1 MSLIPRGF
9 WNPLGQPQRAGPL
22 SGTRSH
28 GTRFLSIRAHPR
40 GVAFLLLL
48 FSRARSVSRLNE
60 ECCFFVGEKDEHT
73 FCAFHRFVR
82 ALRSRYCVY
91 ALLFART
98 NADLMFLSPLLLP
111 RVLFL
116 CSFEL
121 VHHAGLFGRRR
132 FTPDPVDRFFGDDNE
147 LMASSFLDSMIPR
160 EHVSD
165 MNQFD
170 FVCDIVEKNDRYTLS
185 GELPGCNVNNVDIKM
200 DKDNNLHVAAHKRT
214 KHEEEDQSKD
224 GRMKW
229 HAIERS
235 SGRVERIFTLPEGA
249 DPEKVEA
256 SMKDGILTIDVKKKP
271 EAIGQ
276 PKPVEEGMKT
286 IPIKA
291 E

>member
-1 MSLIPRGF
+1 
-9 WNPLGQPQRAGPL
+9 
-22 SGTRSH
+22 
-28 GTRFLSIRAHPR
+28 
-40 GVAFLLLL
+40 
-48 FSRARSVSRLNE
+48 
-60 ECCFFVGEKDEHT
+60 
-73 FCAFHRFVR
+73 
-82 ALRSRYCVY
+82 
-91 ALLFART
+91 
-98 NADLMFLSPLLLP
+98 
-111 RVLFL
+111 
-116 CSFEL
+116 
-121 VHHAGLFGRRR
+121 
-132 FTPDPVDRFFGDDNE
+132 
-147 LMASSFLDSMIPR
+147 MIPR

-185 GELPGCNVNNVDIKM
+185 GELPGCNV
-200 DKDNNLHVAAHKRT
+200 NNLHVAAHKRT

-291 E
+291 Q

>member
-1 MSLIPRGF
+1 M
-9 WNPLGQPQRAGPL
+9 
-22 SGTRSH
+22 
-28 GTRFLSIRAHPR
+28 
-40 GVAFLLLL
+40 
-48 FSRARSVSRLNE
+48 
-60 ECCFFVGEKDEHT
+60 
-73 FCAFHRFVR
+73 
-82 ALRSRYCVY
+82 
-91 ALLFART
+91 
-98 NADLMFLSPLLLP
+98 
-111 RVLFL
+111 
-116 CSFEL
+116 
-121 VHHAGLFGRRR
+121 
-132 FTPDPVDRFFGDDNE
+132 
-147 LMASSFLDSMIPR
+147 
-160 EHVSD
+160 
-165 MNQFD
+165 
-170 FVCDIVEKNDRYTLS
+170 
-185 GELPGCNVNNVDIKM
+185 NNVDIKM

-224 GRMKW
+224 GRIKW

>member
-1 MSLIPRGF
+1 MS
-9 WNPLGQPQRAGPL
+9 
-22 SGTRSH
+22 TRSVLFTDLCVRC
-28 GTRFLSIRAHPR
+28 GRVI
-40 GVAFLLLL
+40 AFMRCS
-48 FSRARSVSRLNE
+48 SRAQMLTS
-60 ECCFFVGEKDEHT
+60 CFI
-73 FCAFHRFVR
+73 
-82 ALRSRYCVY
+82 SSS
-91 ALLFART
+91 
-98 NADLMFLSPLLLP
+98 SPSCL
-111 RVLFL
+111 VL